1 MSDPA
6 APAPAPEPA
15 PVPDPAIQQP
25 PPQAAPLPQAAGP
38 RPARRVLGIQPVL
51 LVGIVLL
58 TLVTLLTIVLIFV
71 GDIGSQAPRVVWT
84 VIAFGGFTGLL
95 ALDLALARRSSV
107 PLVIGVAANVY
118 LLAILML
125 ATWVEPIV
133 VTPPETICDPVD
145 GCDYADPDRYG
156 PPLGIALLGVYLL
169 AFVVV
174 RAAAA
179 GAWAL
184 VELGRRGVLPVARV
198 VGLVAAALL
207 GLAAVLLTLHLAI
220 TPFGI
225 GIDDLYWRVAVAVV
239 VLAAL
244 AACITTLLYWSRRQL
259 EPRPEPQA
267 PVAAAAHAQQQ
278 PRPWPAP
285 PAQQQPWPQQQGWPQ
300 QGWPPTPQPQQPPF
314 PGPPWPGQPWPQHDP
329 AAQGAVPNPMQPPP
343 QQQPPHPPHPQQP
356 PQQG

>member
-6 APAPAPEPA
+6 APAPAPDPA
-15 PVPDPAIQQP
+15 PDPALQQP
-25 PPQAAPLPQAAGP
+25 PPQAAPVPQAAGP

-84 VIAFGGFTGLL
+84 VIAFGGFTALL

-184 VELGRRGVLPVARV
+184 VELGRRGVLAVARI

-225 GIDDLYWRVAVAVV
+225 RIGDLYWRVAVAVV

-259 EPRPEPQA
+259 EPSPKPQA
-267 PVAAAAHAQQQ
+267 PVAPASQ
-278 PRPWPAP
+278 PQPWLAP

-300 QGWPPTPQPQQPPF
+300 QGWPQQPQPQQPPF
-314 PGPPWPGQPWPQHDP
+314 PGPPWPGQPWPPHDP
-329 AAQGAVPNPMQPPP
+329 ASQGTVPNPMQR
-343 QQQPPHPPHPQQP
+343 QPPHPPPHPQQP
-356 PQQG
+356 PQHG